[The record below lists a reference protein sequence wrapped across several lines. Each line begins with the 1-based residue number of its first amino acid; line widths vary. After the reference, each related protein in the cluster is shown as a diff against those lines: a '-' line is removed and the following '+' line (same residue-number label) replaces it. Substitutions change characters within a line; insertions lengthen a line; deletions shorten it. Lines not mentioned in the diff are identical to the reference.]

1 MADFYDR
8 VKLLMRHYKVN
19 KREFVN
25 NCDIS
30 YGTLS
35 GSKSRYNDPQLKTI
49 RKILRA
55 YPAVRVEWLAFGEG
69 EMFYPPAP
77 DPARESA
84 EVARLKRQIE
94 ELTNLLLEKE
104 RKIIELSLK
113 RVE

>member
-69 EMFYPPAP
+69 EMFGRPPEATDRGADKP
-77 DPARESA
+77 PVGEGA
-84 EVARLKRQIE
+84 EDH
-94 ELTNLLLEKE
+94 
-104 RKIIELSLK
+104 
-113 RVE
+113 

>member
-55 YPAVRVEWLAFGEG
+55 YPAVREAVSSGRIEPHPCFGLRPETL
-69 EMFYPPAP
+69 
-77 DPARESA
+77 S
-84 EVARLKRQIE
+84 VAQFV
-94 ELTNLLLEKE
+94 ELTRWVADLLPASDSATLTE
-104 RKIIELSLK
+104 
-113 RVE
+113 